1 MHRDAMNAMTHLRV
15 RIGNILRMQTTIDRL
30 PGLAAVIG
38 TERARRRDRDEH
50 SLSIFRIEQ
59 NCGETHPARAR
70 LPFRPGIVLTQTG
83 KLVPRFAAVFRL
95 KQSRVFDSR
104 VNMIGVI
111 ERGLEMPDALELP
124 GMLRAV

>member
-1 MHRDAMNAMTHLRV
+1 MHRDTVDAMSDLCR
-15 RIGNILRMQTTIDRL
+15 RIGNVLRVQTPIDRF

-38 TERARRRDRDEH
+38 AKRACRRDRDEH
-50 SLSIFRIEQ
+50 SLWILRIEQ
-59 NCGETHPARAR
+59 NRVQTHSARAR
-70 LPFRPGIVLTQTG
+70 LPTRSGVVLTQTG

-111 ERGLEMPDALELP
+111 ERGLEMPDALEF
-124 GMLRAV
+124 